1 MIVLRG
7 IFRIRRRASVVA
19 SGWYDLE
26 VKRLKAFP
34 YWLYMAAATASKSSP
49 PLDLACAKSAG
60 KAVVIAPRDQRLS
73 IPHSGIIALVGD
85 F

>member
-7 IFRIRRRASVVA
+7 IFGIRRGFAQVA
-19 SGWYDLE
+19 SGCYAVE
-26 VKRLKAFP
+26 SKRLKAFP
-34 YWLYMAAATASKSSP
+34 YWLYMAAAVASTSSP

>member
-7 IFRIRRRASVVA
+7 IFGIRYRASGVA
-19 SGWYDLE
+19 SGGYAVGL
-26 VKRLKAFP
+26 KRLKAFP
-34 YWLYMAAATASKSSP
+34 YWPYMAAKSSP

-60 KAVVIAPRDQRLS
+60 RAVVIAPRDQRLS